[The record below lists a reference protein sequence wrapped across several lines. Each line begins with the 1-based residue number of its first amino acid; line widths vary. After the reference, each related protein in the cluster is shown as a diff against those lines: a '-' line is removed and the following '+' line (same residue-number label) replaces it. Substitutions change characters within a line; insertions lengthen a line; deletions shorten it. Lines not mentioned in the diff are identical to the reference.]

1 MSASPKKESPKKE
14 EKPEVEAK
22 AEEVVAEEKTKT
34 GKEREEDEADEDA
47 LYALSNPDVAT
58 KYTTCGEICNKAME
72 KVISMLKAGGDIYTI
87 CKEGDEFIE
96 AEAAKVYN
104 KRAKYDENEK
114 KNMTKK
120 QLEVIEAG
128 GEASLRVIPKGV
140 AFPVCIS
147 VDNVAGHFSPMKQDT
162 MTLAAGALVKIDL
175 GVHVDGFITQAAQ
188 TVVCPGEDGKVTKV
202 TGDKADVTLAAWT
215 AAEAALRKIEV
226 GANNNDVTAVMKLA
240 ADEFKVNG
248 VTGVL
253 GHQLKRNCIDGK
265 RTVINRENPEQGE
278 GKFEKVA
285 NHTFKE
291 GEVYCLDV
299 MMSSGEGK
307 VKEVTDFRHTIYKKT
322 ENSYML
328 KTPKGRQFMGEVGS
342 RFKHMPFTL
351 RSIEDEGAARIG
363 IKEAVA
369 HELLHTY
376 PVMME
381 KKDKFIAQFK
391 FTVLLLGNG
400 TKKITGV
407 ACKVEDFESDK
418 KVENEELKKVLEKVV
433 GNKKRRNKKAK
444 EEKKE

>member
-1 MSASPKKESPKKE
+1 MPEEETKKVEEAPVEEEEQVEKSKKD
-14 EKPEVEAK
+14 
-22 AEEVVAEEKTKT
+22 
-34 GKEREEDEADEDA
+34 REMEDEDEDP

-72 KVISMLKAGGDIYTI
+72 KVISMIKAGADIYTI
-87 CKEGDEFIE
+87 CKDGDDYIT

-104 KRAKYDENEK
+104 KRAKLDENDK
-114 KNMTKK
+114 KALSKK
-120 QLEVIEAG
+120 QLEAAEEKNEG
-128 GEASLRVIPKGV
+128 RVVPKGV

-147 VDNVAGHFSPMKQDT
+147 VNEVAGHFSPMKQDT
-162 MTLAAGALVKIDL
+162 MTIKAGDLVKIDL
-175 GVHVDGFITQAAQ
+175 GVHIDGFITQAAQ
-188 TVVCPGEDGKVTKV
+188 TIVCPGEDGKVEKA
-202 TGDKADVTLAAWT
+202 TGAKADVTLAAWT

-226 GANNNDVTAVMKLA
+226 GANNNAVTEVIKQC

-307 VKEVTDFRHTIYKKT
+307 VKEVTDFRHTIYKRT
-322 ENSYML
+322 GENYLL
-328 KTPKGRQFMGEVGS
+328 KTPKGRQFMGEVNS
-342 RFKHMPFTL
+342 KFKHMPFTL

-369 HELLHTY
+369 HELLHSY
-376 PVMME
+376 PVMIE
-381 KKDKFIAQFK
+381 KKDTFVAQFK

-407 ACKVEDFESDK
+407 ACKVEDFESEK
-418 KVENEELKKVLEKVV
+418 KVENEELKALLAKTV
-433 GNKKRRNKKAK
+433 GNKKRRNKKNK
-444 EEKKE
+444 EGAEKKEE